1 VKVIFV
7 GSFAGI
13 KGGVGLACKVL
24 LDNPHLTHISWIKVC
39 SAMKSLP
46 PPKLPVRMVYAAR
59 RIVIFLAALIR
70 NPSKRVLIFSS
81 AGGSFLEK
89 GLMALVAHYSGHP
102 VTFCPRSG
110 YLLDDLQSS
119 RFWRTFARNVFG
131 RCQYVICQGESWKET
146 FTPLVESPDKLAVL
160 PNQMDCPDHLR
171 LSACPKSPAEPVV
184 FAMLGWIE
192 TNKGVFDLLDIVE
205 THRNDLANC
214 RFVLCGEGSR
224 LNELRSR
231 IAHSGLEHL
240 ISTPGWVQGPDKLKV
255 LAQADVVLILSYR
268 EGLPNV
274 LLEAMAAG
282 KAILATRVGAIPDV
296 VTDRDSALLT
306 EPGAKDAIYQG
317 MMALVHDRDLRKR
330 LATCARTRFL
340 ANHDLA
346 ANGHRWI
353 PVLSHPQGP
362 S

>member
-1 VKVIFV
+1 MKVIFV

-24 LDNPHLTHISWIKVC
+24 LDNPHLQHISWIKVC

-59 RIVIFLAALIR
+59 RVLIFLVALVR
-70 NPSKRVLIFSS
+70 NPSQRVLIFSS

-110 YLLDDLQSS
+110 YILDDLQSS
-119 RFWRTFARNVFG
+119 RFWRAFARTVFG
-131 RCQYVICQGESWKET
+131 RCQFVVCQGQSWKTT
-146 FTPLVESPDKLAVL
+146 FTPLVEATEKLNVL

-171 LSACPKSPAEPVV
+171 LSTSPKGPGEPVV
-184 FAMLGWIE
+184 FVMLGWME
-192 TNKGVFDLLDIVE
+192 TNKGIFDLLEIVE
-205 THRNDLANC
+205 THRDELANC

-224 LNELRSR
+224 LTEFRRKTTQL
-231 IAHSGLEHL
+231 GLDHL
-240 ISTPGWVQGPDKLKV
+240 ISTPGWVQGPDKLQV

-274 LLEAMAAG
+274 LLEGMAAG
-282 KAILATRVGAIPDV
+282 RAILATRVGAIPDV
-296 VTDRDSALLT
+296 VTDQDSALLT
-306 EPGAKDAIYQG
+306 EPGEKDSIFQR
-317 MMALVHDRDLRKR
+317 MMTLVQDRDLRQR
-330 LATCARTRFL
+330 LGTTARRRFL
-340 ANHDLA
+340 ENHDLT
-346 ANGHRWI
+346 ANGHRWLS
-353 PVLSHPQGP
+353 VLSSP
-362 S
+362 